1 MPLCIFVVFNHEL
14 SAYCEWTEWDWEERE
29 GEREGEG
36 EGETEREREGGE
48 GRHQQNHSLNWQ
60 NHSLKR
66 VSIHSLFHF

>member
-14 SAYCEWTEWDWEERE
+14 SAYCEWTE
-29 GEREGEG
+29 GEGEG
-36 EGETEREREGGE
+36 EGEGEAEREGEE

>member
-29 GEREGEG
+29 GEGEG
-36 EGETEREREGGE
+36 EGEREGEE
-48 GRHQQNHSLNWQ
+48 GRYQQNHSLNWQ